1 MNRIQLVTVV
11 FACLFMASQVQA
23 QEPKSTDN
31 IDRFSYSYG
40 ILLGDNLKRM
50 GLKMDNMSIADLVK
64 GMEASLSG
72 QNILI
77 DAQTAQSEVNN
88 KLQSMQQA
96 MANVQLEKNKAY
108 FAENMKK
115 EGMQVTETGIQYEV
129 LVKGEGTVK
138 PTAENK
144 VKTHYHGTLIDGTV
158 FDSSVERGQPID
170 FPVTGVIQGWQE
182 VLKMM
187 VVGDKWRVH
196 IPSHLAYGNRPTGK
210 IPANSILIFEMELLE
225 IN

>member
-1 MNRIQLVTVV
+1 MCFLMV
-11 FACLFMASQVQA
+11 SQVKA
-23 QEPKSTDN
+23 QEPTKTAN

-50 GLKMDNMSIADLVK
+50 GLKMDNMSVADLVK
-64 GMEASLSG
+64 GIEASLSG

-88 KLQSMQQA
+88 KLQSMQQE
-96 MANVQLEKNKAY
+96 MANVQLEKHKVY

-115 EGMQVTETGIQYEV
+115 KGMQVTESGIQYEV

-138 PTAENK
+138 PTADNK

-158 FDSSVERGQPID
+158 FDSSVDRGQPID